1 MLEPWVE
8 KYRPNNL
15 NDIVLSN
22 ENKVLIHNMI
32 KKDMYPNMIFYG
44 SPGTGKTT
52 TILCLIK
59 EYQKIHKC
67 KNNYIHLNASHQRGI
82 DVIRNEI
89 QQFSMNKNFFN
100 NHKKFVLLD
109 EVDSMTKQAQ
119 NHLYYIIKNTNNN
132 ICYILICNYLNKIID
147 NIRNSLMI
155 LCFHNITNKSNTF
168 LKKCIKK
175 ENINISK
182 KNLELLKTQ
191 YIHDLRSIINF
202 LQNYDGDKS
211 IFIKNEDLKEICE
224 NKNPCNKI
232 KKLNQYYELKH
243 IYQHLFYYMYENYT
257 LDIKL
262 LKNMYFMIFINQDYG
277 YFIHE
282 FLPYFKLKNK
292 LI

>member
-8 KYRPNNL
+8 KYRPNHL

-22 ENKVLIHNMI
+22 ENKELINNMI
-32 KKDMYPNMIFYG
+32 KKDLYPNMIFYG

-59 EYQKIHKC
+59 EYQRIHNC
-67 KNNYIHLNASHQRGI
+67 RNNYIHLNASHQRGI

-155 LCFHNITNKSNTF
+155 LCFHNITNKSNVF
-168 LKKCIKK
+168 LKHCIKK
-175 ENINISK
+175 ENISISK
-182 KNLELLKTQ
+182 KNLELLKSN

-202 LQNYDGDKS
+202 LQNYDGDNN
-211 IFIKNEDLKEICE
+211 IFIKNEDLKDICT
-224 NKNPCNKI
+224 NKNASSKI
-232 KKLNQYYELKH
+232 KKINQYYELKH
-243 IYQHLFYYMYENYT
+243 IYQNLFYYMYKNYK
-257 LDIKL
+257 LDIKI

-277 YFIHE
+277 YFMHE
-282 FLPYFKLKNK
+282 FLPYFNLINKN
-292 LI
+292 

>member
-1 MLEPWVE
+1 
-8 KYRPNNL
+8 
-15 NDIVLSN
+15 
-22 ENKVLIHNMI
+22 
-32 KKDMYPNMIFYG
+32 MIFYG

-155 LCFHNITNKSNTF
+155 LCFHNITNKSNIF

-175 ENINISK
+175 ENISISK
-182 KNLELLKTQ
+182 KNLDLLKDN

-202 LQNYDGDKS
+202 LQNYDGDNN

-224 NKNPCNKI
+224 KKNALNKL

-243 IYQHLFYYMYENYT
+243 IYQSLFYYMYNHYD
-257 LDIKL
+257 LDVKL
-262 LKNMYFMIFINQDYG
+262 LKNMYFMIFVNQDCG
-277 YFIHE
+277 YFLNE

>member
-8 KYRPNNL
+8 KYRPTKI
-15 NDIVLSN
+15 NDIILSN
-22 ENKVLIHNMI
+22 ENKVLINNMI
-32 KKDMYPNMIFYG
+32 QKDMYPNMIFYG

-155 LCFHNITNKSNTF
+155 LCFHNITNKSNIF

-175 ENINISK
+175 ENISISK
-182 KNLELLKTQ
+182 KNLDLLKDN

-202 LQNYDGDKS
+202 LQNYDGDNN

-224 NKNPCNKI
+224 KKNALNKL

-243 IYQHLFYYMYENYT
+243 IYQSLFYYMYNHYD
-257 LDIKL
+257 LDVKL
-262 LKNMYFMIFINQDYG
+262 LKNMYFMIFVNQDCG
-277 YFIHE
+277 YFLNE

>member
-8 KYRPNNL
+8 KYRPTNL
-15 NDIVLSN
+15 NGIVLSN
-22 ENKVLIHNMI
+22 ENRDLINNMV
-32 KKDMYPNMIFYG
+32 KKDIYPNMIFYG

-59 EYQKIHKC
+59 EYQKIHNC
-67 KNNYIHLNASHQRGI
+67 RNNYIHLNASHQRGI

-147 NIRNSLMI
+147 NIRNSLMV
-155 LCFHNITNKSNTF
+155 LCFHNITNKSNSF
-168 LKKCIKK
+168 LKTCIKK
-175 ENINISK
+175 ENISISK
-182 KNLELLKTQ
+182 KNLELLKNN

-202 LQNYDGDKS
+202 LQNYDGDNN
-211 IFIKNEDLKEICE
+211 IFIKNEDLKDICT
-224 NKNPCNKI
+224 NKNASNKI

-243 IYQHLFYYMYENYT
+243 IYQNLFYYMYKNFK
-257 LDIKL
+257 LDIKI

-277 YFIHE
+277 YFINE
-282 FLPYFKLKNK
+282 FLPYFKLINKN
-292 LI
+292 

>member
-1 MLEPWVE
+1 
-8 KYRPNNL
+8 
-15 NDIVLSN
+15 
-22 ENKVLIHNMI
+22 
-32 KKDMYPNMIFYG
+32 MYPNMIFYG

-155 LCFHNITNKSNTF
+155 LCFHNISNKSNVF
-168 LKKCIKK
+168 LKNVLKK
-175 ENINISK
+175 KILIFPK
-182 KNLELLKTQ
+182 K
-191 YIHDLRSIINF
+191 I
-202 LQNYDGDKS
+202 
-211 IFIKNEDLKEICE
+211 
-224 NKNPCNKI
+224 
-232 KKLNQYYELKH
+232 
-243 IYQHLFYYMYENYT
+243 
-257 LDIKL
+257 
-262 LKNMYFMIFINQDYG
+262 
-277 YFIHE
+277 
-282 FLPYFKLKNK
+282 
-292 LI
+292 

>member
-8 KYRPNNL
+8 KYRPTKI
-15 NDIVLSN
+15 NDIILSN
-22 ENKVLIHNMI
+22 ENKILINNMI
-32 KKDMYPNMIFYG
+32 QKDMYPNMVFYG

-155 LCFHNITNKSNTF
+155 LCFHNITNKSNVF

-175 ENINISK
+175 ENISISK
-182 KNLELLKTQ
+182 KNLDLLKDN

-202 LQNYDGDKS
+202 LQNYDGDNN

-224 NKNPCNKI
+224 KKNVLNKL

-243 IYQHLFYYMYENYT
+243 IYQGLFYYMYNHYD
-257 LDIKL
+257 LDVKL
-262 LKNMYFMIFINQDYG
+262 LKNMYFMIFVNQDCG
-277 YFIHE
+277 YFLNE

>member
-8 KYRPNNL
+8 KYRPNKL

-22 ENKVLIHNMI
+22 ENKDLINNMV
-32 KKDMYPNMIFYG
+32 KKDLYPNMIFYG

-59 EYQKIHKC
+59 EYQKIHNC

-147 NIRNSLMI
+147 NIRNSLMV
-155 LCFHNITNKSNTF
+155 LCFHNITNKSNAF
-168 LKKCIKK
+168 LNNCIKK
-175 ENINISK
+175 EKLSISK
-182 KNLELLKTQ
+182 KNLELLKNN

-202 LQNYDGDKS
+202 LQNYDGDNN
-211 IFIKNEDLKEICE
+211 IFINNEDLKYICTKKNAE
-224 NKNPCNKI
+224 NRI

-243 IYQHLFYYMYENYT
+243 IYKSLFYYMYKNYN
-257 LDIKL
+257 LDIKI
-262 LKNMYFMIFINQDYG
+262 LKNMYFIIFINQDFG

-282 FLPYFKLKNK
+282 FLPYFKLINKN
-292 LI
+292 

>member
-8 KYRPNNL
+8 KYRPTKI
-15 NDIVLSN
+15 NDIILSN
-22 ENKVLIHNMI
+22 ENKILINNMI
-32 KKDMYPNMIFYG
+32 QKDMYPNMVFYG

-155 LCFHNITNKSNTF
+155 LCFHNITNKSNVF

-175 ENINISK
+175 ENISISK
-182 KNLELLKTQ
+182 KNLDLLKDN

-202 LQNYDGDKS
+202 LQNYDGDNN

-224 NKNPCNKI
+224 KKNALNKL

-243 IYQHLFYYMYENYT
+243 IYQGLFYYMYNHYD
-257 LDIKL
+257 LDVKL
-262 LKNMYFMIFINQDYG
+262 LKNMYFMIFVNQDCG
-277 YFIHE
+277 YFLNE